1 MAVDN
6 FLAFKR
12 LMVKRNQE
20 LNKQVIEMMS
30 RRAAGAKPA
39 ETAVVEEQKQLAE
52 EAVVKQPPVPLGEDL
67 KSVMKLAASL
77 EAKEEEEMMKKALEI
92 SQRQEEERKR
102 MIDQEEEMIR
112 RAIEMSEAE
121 ERDRIKKVETE
132 HSFAQQQTEIERR
145 KAEMKTKEDKIK
157 QD

>member
-1 MAVDN
+1 
-6 FLAFKR
+6 
-12 LMVKRNQE
+12 
-20 LNKQVIEMMS
+20 
-30 RRAAGAKPA
+30 
-39 ETAVVEEQKQLAE
+39 
-52 EAVVKQPPVPLGEDL
+52 
-67 KSVMKLAASL
+67 
-77 EAKEEEEMMKKALEI
+77 
-92 SQRQEEERKR
+92 